1 MCISWQYKQN
11 QKMICLSALMTIQ
24 SLSEIRGVN
33 LALYGYLD
41 GKSQLMKVLIII
53 K

>member
-33 LALYGYLD
+33 LSLYGYLD

>member
-1 MCISWQYKQN
+1 MTQYKQD

-24 SLSEIRGVN
+24 SLSEIRGMT

-41 GKSQLMKVLIII
+41 GKSQLMKALIII